1 MASRHAPRH
10 GYLAMKALLHFRASD
25 SLAAR
30 IHEQLPS
37 WLELAIVDPEDEA
50 GLPKKLA
57 NTDVLFHVLAP
68 ADRTLMSLAPQLKL
82 IQKIGVGINTI
93 DLDEANRRSILVANM
108 PGTNSQAV
116 AEMTLA
122 LMLAAMRKIVIFDQ
136 ATRKGLGW
144 TLPPETMDGVS
155 EMHGKVVG
163 LVGFGAVP
171 RRVAPVLIALGA
183 KVIYCDPRSSG
194 SPDVESVS
202 LDDLVR
208 RADIV
213 SLHVPLTS
221 ETRGMIGQALL
232 EQMKKGVILVNT
244 ARGELIDEDS
254 LYNSLVS
261 RHVRCVGLDVL
272 NTEPAH
278 GDNPLFTLPNVI
290 VTPHVSWLTSETIER
305 SLSVAIENCRLLRD
319 GLPLNHQ
326 VSA

>member
-1 MASRHAPRH
+1 MA
-10 GYLAMKALLHFRASD
+10 LKALLHFRASD

-30 IHEQLPS
+30 IQQRLPS
-37 WLELAIVDPEDEA
+37 WLELAIVDPENES
-50 GLPKKLA
+50 GLRKQLA

-93 DLDEANRRSILVANM
+93 DLDEAKRRNILVANM

-122 LMLAAMRKIVIFDQ
+122 LMLAAMRKIVIFDH
-136 ATRKGLGW
+136 ATRKGQGW
-144 TLPPETMDGVS
+144 VLPPETMDGVA
-155 EMHGKVVG
+155 EIAGKVVG

-171 RRVAPVLIALGA
+171 RRVAPVLTALGA
-183 KVIYCDPRSSG
+183 KVIYCDPRSSD

-202 LDDLVR
+202 MDNLIR

-213 SLHVPLTS
+213 SLHVPLTP
-221 ETRGMIGQALL
+221 ETRGMIGQTRL

-244 ARGELIDEDS
+244 ARGELIDEEA

-278 GDNPLFTLPNVI
+278 GDNPLFILPNVI

-305 SLSVAIENCRLLRD
+305 SLAVAIENCRLLRD
-319 GLPLNHQ
+319 GCPLAHQ